1 MTRKR
6 WLLYLLINVLV
17 SALVTV
23 SILYVYDRR
32 YRNMAISLS
41 LQPTVTAIVPAALST
56 NAFQVVVLGAGNLDI
71 ERVVLQYN
79 GPLSLNLSGW
89 HIKDEDG
96 FVYVFP
102 SFILV
107 SGGAVQLHT
116 THGTDTPIDLF
127 WGQSQ
132 AVWESGETL
141 MLLDNTGTPRLNYTV
156 P

>member
-6 WLLYLLINVLV
+6 WLLYLLINALV

-23 SILYVYDRR
+23 SILYVYDRL
-32 YRNMAISLS
+32 YRNAAIPPSIATPLT
-41 LQPTVTAIVPAALST
+41 PITPAALPSNT
-56 NAFQVVVLGAGNLDI
+56 LQVVVLGAGKLEN

-79 GPLSLNLSGW
+79 GPLSLDLSGW
-89 HIKDEDG
+89 RIKDEDG

-102 SFILV
+102 NFTLA

-116 THGTDTPIDLF
+116 TQGTDTPIDLF
-127 WGQSQ
+127 WGLPQ
-132 AVWESGETL
+132 AIWESGETL
-141 MLLDNTGTPRLNYTV
+141 MLFDRTGTPRLNYTV

>member
-6 WLLYLLINVLV
+6 WLLYLLINALV

-23 SILYVYDRR
+23 SILYVYDRL
-32 YRNMAISLS
+32 YRNAAIPSPIATTLT
-41 LQPTVTAIVPAALST
+41 PITPAALPSHT
-56 NAFQVVVLGAGNLDI
+56 LQVVVLGAGNLES

-79 GPLSLNLSGW
+79 GPLSLDLSGW
-89 HIKDEDG
+89 RIKDEDG
-96 FVYVFP
+96 FVYIFP
-102 SFILV
+102 NFILA

-127 WGQSQ
+127 WGLPQ
-132 AVWESGETL
+132 AIWESGETL
-141 MLLDNTGTPRLNYTV
+141 MLFDRTGTPRLNYTV

>member
-32 YRNMAISLS
+32 YRNTAISLS
-41 LQPTVTAIVPAALST
+41 LQPTVTAIPPAALST
-56 NAFQVVVLGAGNLDI
+56 NALQVVVLGAGNLDS

-89 HIKDEDG
+89 RIKDEDG
-96 FVYVFP
+96 FVYIFP
-102 SFILV
+102 SFTLV

-116 THGTDTPIDLF
+116 TRGVDTPIDLF
-127 WGQSQ
+127 WGLPQPI
-132 AVWESGETL
+132 WESGETL
-141 MLLDNTGTPRLNYTV
+141 MLFDSTGTPRLNYIV